1 MRPVVEMLLGVV
13 IPEGRHGRSIDVS
26 RGESGRSRAVCKMP
40 PPSHPVASHRI
51 ASPAGGNERERKAVD
66 AMARVPSGL
75 GWTRRELQLQAA

>member
-26 RGESGRSRAVCKMP
+26 RGQSGRSRAVARCRP
-40 PPSHPVASHRI
+40 HPIASHPV

-66 AMARVPSGL
+66 DAMARVSSGQDKD
-75 GWTRRELQLQAA
+75 GAAAAAA